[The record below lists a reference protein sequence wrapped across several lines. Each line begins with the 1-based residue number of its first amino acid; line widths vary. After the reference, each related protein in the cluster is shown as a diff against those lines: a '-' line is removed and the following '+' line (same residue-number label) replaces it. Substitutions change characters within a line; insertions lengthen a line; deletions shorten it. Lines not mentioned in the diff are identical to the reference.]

1 MLCADLMLTTERTPA
16 HIHSSRELLRIE
28 GRVHFGVIVKINKN
42 VPSRFFLPA
51 RSNQSGVVWL
61 ATFPP
66 KLEASGPPI
75 ERTPAVAAGVKL
87 CVPMQAAVNEITG
100 EILRIG
106 PLACGI
112 GEDKCD
118 IEFAQEFK
126 KFSDQKT
133 GMTDFDT
140 ITQGSF
146 PLDLEPGARFQ
157 L

>member
-42 VPSRFFLPA
+42 VPSRFFFPA
-51 RSNQSGVVWL
+51 TSDQTGVIWL

-66 KLEASGPPI
+66 KLEASSPPI

-87 CVPMQAAVNEITG
+87 RVTMQAAVNEIAG
-100 EILRIG
+100 QILRIG

-112 GEDKCD
+112 GEDESN
-118 IEFAQEFK
+118 IEFPQEFK
-126 KFSDQKT
+126 EFSDQKT
-133 GMTDFDT
+133 GMTNFDT
-140 ITQGSF
+140 IAERPF
-146 PLDLEPGARFQ
+146 LLDLEPGARFQ